1 MKLYNICL
9 SYFVDNENVDVDF
22 LPFTIK
28 EDLLVLRR
36 LKHTLDDL
44 RLLMNNRENKQK
56 DLDELEAADEVL
68 IIDCDYECDVYSRL
82 CEYQMEIQEEL
93 TRVKQEIQDIDIK
106 LGALESELNL
116 VTSNIPPHLFELKS
130 ILQSC

>member
-22 LPFTIK
+22 LPPTIK

-44 RLLMNNRENKQK
+44 RLLRENRENKQK
-56 DLDELEAADEVL
+56 DLHVLCATEEVL
-68 IIDCDYECDVYSRL
+68 IIVCDYECDVYSCL
-82 CEYQMEIQEEL
+82 CEYQIEL
-93 TRVKQEIQDIDIK
+93 EQDISRVTQEIQDIDMK

-116 VTSNIPPHLFELKS
+116 VTSNIPPHLSHFY
-130 ILQSC
+130 Q

>member
-9 SYFVDNENVDVDF
+9 TYFVVNENVDVDF
-22 LPFTIK
+22 LPYTIK

-44 RLLMNNRENKQK
+44 KLLMDNRENKQK

-68 IIDCDYECDVYSRL
+68 IIDCDYECDVYSGL

-116 VTSNIPPHLFELKS
+116 VTSKIPPHLSHFY
-130 ILQSC
+130 Q

>member
-22 LPFTIK
+22 LPPTIK
-28 EDLLVLRR
+28 EDLLLLRR
-36 LKHTLDDL
+36 LKNTLDDL
-44 RLLMNNRENKQK
+44 RVLRENRENKLK

-68 IIDCDYECDVYSRL
+68 IIDCDYLCDVYSCL

-93 TRVKQEIQDIDIK
+93 TRVKQEIQDIDMK
-106 LGALESELNL
+106 LGELETELEL
-116 VTSNIPPHLFELKS
+116 ATSNIPIICF
-130 ILQSC
+130 I

>member
-22 LPFTIK
+22 LPPTIK

-44 RLLMNNRENKQK
+44 RLLRENRENKQK

-68 IIDCDYECDVYSRL
+68 IIDCDYECDVYSCL

-93 TRVKQEIQDIDIK
+93 TRVRQEIQDIDMK

-116 VTSNIPPHLFELKS
+116 VTSNIPPHLSHFY
-130 ILQSC
+130 Q

>member
-9 SYFVDNENVDVDF
+9 SYCVVNENVDVDF
-22 LPFTIK
+22 LPYTIK

-44 RLLMNNRENKQK
+44 KLLMDNRENKQK

-68 IIDCDYECDVYSRL
+68 IIDCDYEFDVYSSL

-116 VTSNIPPHLFELKS
+116 VRSKISPHLSHFY
-130 ILQSC
+130 Q

>member
-9 SYFVDNENVDVDF
+9 TYFVVNENVDVDF
-22 LPFTIK
+22 LPYTIK

-44 RLLMNNRENKQK
+44 KLLMDNRENKQK

-68 IIDCDYECDVYSRL
+68 IIDCDYEFDVYSSL

-116 VTSNIPPHLFELKS
+116 VTSKIPPHLSHFY
-130 ILQSC
+130 Q

>member
-9 SYFVDNENVDVDF
+9 TYFVVNENVDVDF
-22 LPFTIK
+22 LPYTIK

-44 RLLMNNRENKQK
+44 KLLMDNRENKQK

-68 IIDCDYECDVYSRL
+68 IIDCDYECDVYSCL

-93 TRVKQEIQDIDIK
+93 TRVKQEIQDIDMK

-116 VTSNIPPHLFELKS
+116 VTSNIPPHLSHFY
-130 ILQSC
+130 Q

>member
-9 SYFVDNENVDVDF
+9 SYFVVNENVDVDF
-22 LPFTIK
+22 LPYTIK

-44 RLLMNNRENKQK
+44 KLLMDNRENKQK

-68 IIDCDYECDVYSRL
+68 IIDCDYECDVYSCF

-116 VTSNIPPHLFELKS
+116 VRSKIPPHLSHFY
-130 ILQSC
+130 Q